1 MQLCQLIKSQGK
13 AGVDSIDLSNNKIGD
28 NGMIEICKALN
39 DTKIVRFVISGNK
52 ITDNSCVNVSGILM
66 RNKNLKTLNMQD
78 NQIKT

>member
-1 MQLCQLIKSQGK
+1 
-13 AGVDSIDLSNNKIGD
+13 
-28 NGMIEICKALN
+28 MIEICKALN

-78 NQIKT
+78 NLIKTQVSKNKLVNSLKKIDVAI